1 MLSCGNLCFSDVIYS
16 HDSFI
21 MCLCRYLHAKGTRSG
36 SCVGGGLCNE
46 SGRNEN
52 GGKGSATASLGAS
65 NGDSTSTTTKKLF
78 SFSLFRRTIF
88 HFILGKKLFLRCFG
102 RSALCWRK
110 GGRKEGSKQ
119 SFCTL
124 QIHNQRT
131 EMNVDPL
138 RKPSAVNEST
148 RRAGME
154 KGRKRTFAKCVL
166 SM

>member
-78 SFSLFRRTIF
+78 SFSLLRRTIF
-88 HFILGKKLFLRCFG
+88 HFILGKKLFSLFSGGARFVG
-102 RSALCWRK
+102 VRGAEKKEVNNHSARSKYTIREQK
-110 GGRKEGSKQ
+110 
-119 SFCTL
+119 
-124 QIHNQRT
+124 
-131 EMNVDPL
+131 
-138 RKPSAVNEST
+138 
-148 RRAGME
+148 
-154 KGRKRTFAKCVL
+154 
-166 SM
+166 